1 VKNERKKSRATLAE
15 VQNMKG
21 KTQWTKLLTGE
32 KSTNKKVQPTKKC
45 APDFGVNF
53 QGETCKKK

>member
-1 VKNERKKSRATLAE
+1 MSEKKKTRATLAE

-21 KTQWTKLLTGE
+21 KTQWTKLLAEE

-45 APDFGVNF
+45 AADFGVNF
-53 QGETCKKK
+53 QGETCLTK